1 MKEVFKFAGFVVVV
15 VAAVKGIYEYGR
27 RHAEEDMIRAMDMAK
42 LGYDTA
48 KETKDEKS
56 E

>member
-1 MKEVFKFAGFVVVV
+1 MREVCKFAGFVAVVV
-15 VAAVKGIYEYGR
+15 LAVKGIYEYGR
-27 RHAEEDMIRAMDMAK
+27 KHAEEDMIRAIDMAK

-48 KETKDEKS
+48 KENSDEKS